1 MPKYLLSVHT
11 VEGGARSS
19 MTEQEMRDG
28 FKVIAE
34 LEAEMA
40 SSNALVF
47 SGRLT
52 EPSSA
57 KVVRAENGALLATD
71 GPFVESK
78 ESIGGFYIIEAA
90 DLDAATSWAAKT
102 SAAIRMPIEVRPFFD
117 SRQAGH

>member
-1 MPKYLLSVHT
+1 MPQYLLSVHT
-11 VEGGARSS
+11 VEGGPGSS
-19 MTEQEMRDG
+19 MTEEEMREG

-57 KVVRAENGALLATD
+57 KVVRSENGTVLETD

-102 SAAIRMPIEVRPFFD
+102 SAAIRMPIEMRPFLD
-117 SRQAGH
+117 SRQA